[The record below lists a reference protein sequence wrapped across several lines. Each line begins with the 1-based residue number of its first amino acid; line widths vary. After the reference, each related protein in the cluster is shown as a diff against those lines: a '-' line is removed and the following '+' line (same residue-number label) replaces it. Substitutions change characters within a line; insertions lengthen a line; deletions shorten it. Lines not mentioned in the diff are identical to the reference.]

1 MSNRRIDLVIFDLDG
16 TLIDSIVDI
25 AGALNHVLRMHHH
38 PTVSVDSVRRMV
50 GDGVSMLVRRA
61 LAEVAPDAR
70 AVSDETV
77 NGMAQT
83 IWQYYVDHPCVDS
96 QPFDG
101 VVSMLDELALRG
113 ISMAVLTNKPG
124 DVARALFDVLAMR
137 ARFTDVIGDMDGFAR
152 KPSPEAVSVLMQ
164 RAGVSAER
172 TLMVGD
178 GIPDVGVAR
187 AAGIASVACL
197 WGYTPVE
204 KLLAENPTHAIATP
218 EALLALL

>member
-1 MSNRRIDLVIFDLDG
+1 
-16 TLIDSIVDI
+16 
-25 AGALNHVLRMHHH
+25 
-38 PTVSVDSVRRMV
+38 MV

-61 LAEVAPDAR
+61 LAEVAPDAGSI
-70 AVSDETV
+70 SDEIV
-77 NGMAQT
+77 DDMAQT
-83 IWQYYVDHPCVDS
+83 IWQYYVDHPCVDG
-96 QPFDG
+96 QPFEG
-101 VVSMLDELALRG
+101 MLSVLDELAARG
-113 ISMAVLTNKPG
+113 IAVAVLTNKPG

-152 KPSPEAVSVLMQ
+152 KPSPEAVFVLMQ
-164 RAGVSAER
+164 RTGVTAER

-197 WGYTPVE
+197 WGYTPPE

-218 EALLALL
+218 LDLLALV

>member
-38 PTVSVDSVRRMV
+38 PAVSVDDVRRMV

-61 LAEVAPDAR
+61 LAEVAPGGG
-70 AVSDETV
+70 VIPDETV
-77 NGMAQT
+77 NDMAQT

-96 QPFDG
+96 EPFDG
-101 VVSMLDELALRG
+101 MVTVLDELAARG
-113 ISMAVLTNKPG
+113 IAIAVLTNKPG

-137 ARFTDVIGDMDGFAR
+137 SRFTDVIGDMDGFAR

-164 RAGVSAER
+164 RAGVSADR

-178 GIPDVGVAR
+178 GIPDVGVAH

-197 WGYTPVE
+197 WGYTPAE
-204 KLLAENPTHAIATP
+204 KLLAENPTHAIAKP
-218 EALLALL
+218 QDLLALV